1 MNVYLLLSNFGVGLG
16 DLHLVG
22 NSWYMN
28 VGLHPGVL
36 KNLRDN
42 LDCALKGE
50 QPQEVT
56 MDQCDREGTSFRC
69 SYPEYK
75 KGIWT
80 GNWVTLTCNLEEH
93 SATFRVDDDQTE
105 GCELRYHTTANEEK
119 LRDLVEVLDANAEYY
134 GGYEKYAEEYEKL
147 VEEAKKSRRKQ
158 LQNELLYFDMDKLV
172 PTYNMVDCL
181 SYEDL
186 ERVEQNNKRR
196 YQSHKSYFVN
206 GEAQDGKG
214 LYQIPCVQQKKDADT
229 FIRPKDEE
237 LQITLYADR
246 GEYTMTWWVGGDSR
260 LGKLAI
266 SETEDCS
273 PEEREK
279 LYKKEREEGF
289 KVKFTVAKDT
299 LGALAGY
306 LRNPEEGKDAY
317 SKSGDWVWSV
327 GWHPEEGKGHV
338 CLSERFPDFTYGRF
352 DGRQHLSVGFDEGFK
367 TRLLEAIEYVLEVDT
382 SLERESYLN
391 PLYAEKLFRNSD
403 GEEHEIFFCMEHN
416 VGWADTYGNK
426 EQYYAS

>member
-1 MNVYLLLSNFGVGLG
+1 MNVYILLSIGGPCLG
-16 DLHLVG
+16 DLNLVG
-22 NSWYMN
+22 NSWFMN

-42 LDCALKGE
+42 LDCALRGE
-50 QPQEVT
+50 KPQEDT
-56 MDQCDREGTSFRC
+56 MDQCNREGTRFQC
-69 SYPEYK
+69 GYPEYK
-75 KGIWT
+75 KGMWT
-80 GNWVTLTCNLEEH
+80 GNWVTLTIDLEEH
-93 SATFRVDDDQTE
+93 SATFRVDDGQTE

-119 LRDLVEVLDANAEYY
+119 IRDLVEVLDANAEYY

-158 LQNELLYFDMDKLV
+158 LQKELLYFDMDKLV

-196 YQSHKSYFVN
+196 YRRESYLIN
-206 GEAQDGKG
+206 GEVQDGKG
-214 LYQIPCVQQKKDADT
+214 LYQIPCVQQKEDADT
-229 FIRPKDEE
+229 FIRPKKEE
-237 LQITLYADR
+237 MQITLFAER
-246 GEYTMTWWVGGDSR
+246 GEYTMTWWVGGDST

-266 SETEDCS
+266 SEPEDYL
-273 PEEREK
+273 PEEREE
-279 LYKKEREEGF
+279 LYKRKMEEGF

-299 LGALAGY
+299 LEALAGY
-306 LRNPEEGKDAY
+306 LRDPEEGKDAY
-317 SKSGDWVWSV
+317 AKSGDWVWSV

-338 CLSERFPDFTYGRF
+338 CLSERFPATYWES

-391 PLYAEKLFRNSD
+391 PLYAENPFLKSEE
-403 GEEHEIFFCMEHN
+403 GEDHEIFFCMEHN